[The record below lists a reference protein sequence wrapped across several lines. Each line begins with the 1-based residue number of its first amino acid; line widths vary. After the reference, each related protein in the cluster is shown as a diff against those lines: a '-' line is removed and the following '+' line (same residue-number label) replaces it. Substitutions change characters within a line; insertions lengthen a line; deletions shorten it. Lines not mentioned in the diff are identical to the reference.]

1 MSNEQEGPQLNNE
14 RLNALLQ
21 IRKIRVVTLTNSIK
35 HGIGSPSENHKARKR
50 KKRYTNQKGRLPH
63 CM

>member
-1 MSNEQEGPQLNNE
+1 MSNEQEGPQLNSE

-21 IRKIRVVTLTNSIK
+21 IRKTRVFTLTNSIK

-50 KKRYTNQKGRLPH
+50 KERHTNQK
-63 CM
+63 